1 MGVCDFAGG
10 ALMNGPCDL
19 SPNLGLDLVRAT
31 EAAALAAARWTGL
44 GRLEEAERAATTAM
58 RAVLQGIAVDG
69 VVCLGEEGRQGE
81 AATFAPGQP
90 LGASNGPAVDVLV
103 EALEGRRLLAG
114 GYPGALSAVA
124 VAPRGAIWAPRGV
137 RYMEK
142 IVVNVDVAPALA
154 PECLDAPAA
163 WTLALV
169 ARAKGKQV
177 RDLVVFV
184 LDRTRHADLVAE
196 IRAAGSHVMLR
207 SGGDLAGALM
217 ACLRDGKVDLLMGSG
232 GVPQGM
238 LAACAVKATG
248 GAMLVRLAAQTPEE
262 AEKLKGCDPDDLRIR
277 SLDELVAGR
286 CAFFVA
292 TGITDSPLL
301 NGVRY
306 HGPRA
311 ESNSIILRAETG
323 IRRTIL
329 TEHCISE

>member
-1 MGVCDFAGG
+1 MSETCE
-10 ALMNGPCDL
+10 L

-31 EAAALAAARWTGL
+31 EAAALAAGRWTGL
-44 GRLEEAERAATTAM
+44 GRLQEAEGAATEAI
-58 RAVLQGIAVDG
+58 RSVIQGIAIDG
-69 VVCLGEEGRQGE
+69 TVCLAEEERRGEG
-81 AATFAPGQP
+81 AIFATGQRVGT
-90 LGASNGPAVDVLV
+90 GAGPSVDVLV
-103 EALEGRRLLAG
+103 DALEGRRLLAG

-142 IVVNVDVAPALA
+142 IVVDAEVAPVLA

-177 RDLVVFV
+177 RDLIVFV
-184 LDRTRHADLVAE
+184 LDRPRHDDLVAE
-196 IRAAGSHVMLR
+196 IRAAGSHVLLR

-217 ACLRDGKVDLLMGSG
+217 ACLRDGKVDALMGSG
-232 GVPQGM
+232 GVSQGL

-248 GAMLVRLAAQTPEE
+248 GAMLVRLTAHTPED
-262 AEKLKGCDPDDLRIR
+262 AAALRGLDPEDLRVR
-277 SLDELVAGR
+277 SLPELVTGG
-286 CAFFVA
+286 CTFFVA

-311 ESNSIILRAETG
+311 ESHSIILRAETG

-329 TEHCISE
+329 TEHRVSE

>member
-1 MGVCDFAGG
+1 VGIRRFVGG
-10 ALMNGPCDL
+10 AIMSSSCEL

-31 EAAALAAARWTGL
+31 EAAALAAGRWTGL
-44 GRLEEAERAATTAM
+44 GRLEEAERAATAAM
-58 RAVLQGIAVDG
+58 NAVLQGIAIDG
-69 VVCLGEEGRQGE
+69 TVCLTEEGRTGPVV
-81 AATFAPGQP
+81 TFAAGQR
-90 LGASNGPAVDVLV
+90 LGAGSGADVDFLV
-103 EALEGRRLLAG
+103 AALEGRRLLAG

-124 VAPRGAIWAPRGV
+124 VAPRGAIWAPHGV

-142 IVVNVDVAPALA
+142 IVVNAEVAPCLA

-169 ARAKGKQV
+169 ARAKGKEV

-184 LDRTRHADLVAE
+184 LDRPRHADLVAE
-196 IRAAGSHVMLR
+196 IRAAGSHVLLR

-217 ACLRDGKVDLLMGSG
+217 ACLRDGKVDVLMGSG
-232 GVPQGM
+232 GVSQGM

-248 GAMLVRLAAQTPEE
+248 GAMVVRLAAQTAEE
-262 AEKLKGCDPDDLRIR
+262 AAKLRECDPEDLRIH

-286 CAFFVA
+286 CTFFVA

-329 TEHCISE
+329 TEHCVGA